1 MADKATSTSLYE
13 EVVIAGFGGQGII
26 LAGKLLSQTA
36 MECGYEVT
44 LMPSYGAEVRGGTAN
59 TMIVIADEPI
69 ACPIV
74 DRPDSAIIMNK
85 ASLAKYAPRI
95 REGGLLVVNTSL
107 VDIEPDAD
115 ESVTVLKVPAGDL
128 AVELGSPRSANMV
141 ALGAYLRMRGY
152 MTADDASRALPQVL
166 AQRYH
171 KLLPINV
178 EALNRGAAY
187 AAEHK

>member
-1 MADKATSTSLYE
+1 
-13 EVVIAGFGGQGII
+13 VVIAGFGGQGII

-107 VDIEPDAD
+107 VDVEPDAA
-115 ESVTVLKVPAGDL
+115 ESVMVLSIPAGDL
-128 AVELGSPRSANMV
+128 AIELGSPRSTNMV

-152 MTADDASRALPQVL
+152 MTHEDAARALPQVL

-171 KLLPINV
+171 KLLPINI
-178 EALNRGAAY
+178 EALKRGAAY